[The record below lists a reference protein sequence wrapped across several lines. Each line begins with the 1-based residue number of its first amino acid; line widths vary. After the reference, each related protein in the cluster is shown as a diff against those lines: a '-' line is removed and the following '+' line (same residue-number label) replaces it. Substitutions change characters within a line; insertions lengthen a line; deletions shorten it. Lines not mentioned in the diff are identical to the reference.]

1 MYKIQDYFA
10 FMIIKNNFRQNVQ
23 MNYDIIKRVIYM
35 KKFKEIMNV
44 IYSLAIVA
52 ILFFLI
58 YLLIKNIGILLIKGV
73 EKISSITSS
82 MDSVVIVAIITGG
95 ISIVTVVISS
105 IVSKFIE
112 YKQITKRY
120 LYEKREEPYKDFVSM
135 VYKLQKSTKNA
146 QEEYTQDQMVKDIA
160 AFSESLTLWGSS
172 RVIKKWIKFREFSQ
186 DKEKAT
192 QNLFLLEEIVFEI
205 RRDMGQGKKGLKQG
219 DLLSFFVNDIKKYLP
234 NSNKQYK

>member
-1 MYKIQDYFA
+1 MRVINSYKIILFL
-10 FMIIKNNFRQNVQ
+10 IIKYKFRQNMQ
-23 MNYDIIKRVIYM
+23 TNYDIIKRVIFM

-73 EKISSITSS
+73 EKISTITSS

-112 YKQITKRY
+112 YRQITKRY
-120 LYEKREEPYKDFVSM
+120 LYEKREEPYKDFISM
-135 VYKLQKSTKNA
+135 VYKLQKSTKNP
-146 QEEYTQDQMVKDIA
+146 QEEYTQEQMINDIS

-172 RVIKKWIKFREFSQ
+172 RVIKK
-186 DKEKAT
+186 
-192 QNLFLLEEIVFEI
+192 
-205 RRDMGQGKKGLKQG
+205 
-219 DLLSFFVNDIKKYLP
+219 
-234 NSNKQYK
+234 